1 MSNEIR
7 KILDETSTVMEG
19 HFLLTS
25 GRHSPLYVEKFR
37 LLQYPKHTEKLCA
50 VVVNHFRSAGAQ
62 VVAGPTLGGVLLA
75 YEVARQLGI
84 RSIYAEREGE
94 ARVFRRGLNLAP
106 GERVLVVDDILTTGG
121 SVREVVD
128 AVRAQG
134 ASPVGIGI
142 LVDRTVSPVTFDIP
156 FFSCYQMTIPSYQP
170 DACPQCKQGLPLAKP
185 GGSPS

>member
-1 MSNEIR
+1 MTNEIR
-7 KILDETSTVMEG
+7 RILEETSTIMQG

-37 LLQYPKHTEKLCA
+37 LLQYPQHTERLCA
-50 VVVNHFRSAGAQ
+50 MITSHFRSAGAQ

-75 YEVARQLGI
+75 YEVAKQLGI

-94 ARVFRRGLNLAP
+94 ARVFRRGLSLAP
-106 GERVLVVDDILTTGG
+106 KERVLVVDDILTTGG

-134 ASPVGIGI
+134 ASSIGIGI
-142 LVDRTVSPVTFDIP
+142 LVDRTGSQATFDIP
-156 FFSCYQMTIPSYQP
+156 FFSCYQMSVSSYQP
-170 DACPQCKQGLPLAKP
+170 DACPQCKQGLPLTKP